1 MKNSLLGLILL
12 LSVCTSN
19 VWSDTEEYLISLS
32 KDTKQHFFN
41 NDTVIQNDT
50 HIQIQVPVFADNPA
64 QVPVFIDASFY
75 KNAQRLLVFADL
87 NLIQSILDM
96 TVIDFIPTISVNIK
110 VAQSTPLRVAVLD
123 DKNIWHLATADIHSQ
138 GGGCSVEVDSNK
150 ANKKQKLLGKTRGK
164 FLKSDDT
171 FSLKFSIYH
180 PMETGLF
187 FGNSE
192 FYINTLEIL
201 DDNKA
206 IVHIKTSSAV
216 SENPRFEFKKLYGKG
231 LYTIIM
237 NDTDGNTFTL
247 KPKK

>member
-1 MKNSLLGLILL
+1 
-12 LSVCTSN
+12 
-19 VWSDTEEYLISLS
+19 
-32 KDTKQHFFN
+32 
-41 NDTVIQNDT
+41 
-50 HIQIQVPVFADNPA
+50 
-64 QVPVFIDASFY
+64 
-75 KNAQRLLVFADL
+75 
-87 NLIQSILDM
+87 
-96 TVIDFIPTISVNIK
+96 
-110 VAQSTPLRVAVLD
+110 
-123 DKNIWHLATADIHSQ
+123 
-138 GGGCSVEVDSNK
+138 
-150 ANKKQKLLGKTRGK
+150 
-164 FLKSDDT
+164 
-171 FSLKFSIYH
+171 
-180 PMETGLF
+180 METGLF